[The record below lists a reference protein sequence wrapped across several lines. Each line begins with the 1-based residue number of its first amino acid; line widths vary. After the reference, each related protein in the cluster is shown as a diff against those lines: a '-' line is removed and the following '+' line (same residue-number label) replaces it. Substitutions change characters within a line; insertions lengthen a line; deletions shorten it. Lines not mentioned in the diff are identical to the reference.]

1 MNLSGM
7 SFILLPLMIFIIVI
21 VIRDIVPFLRTRMSG
36 LLTWKRSF
44 ICAGLY
50 VGILV
55 LMVPMLYVLPNE
67 GFIKVSTNSNQAN
80 TLYQNVLNDLFNP
93 DDNFPLDFYQ
103 QEGLYKN
110 SSKTFKAETNKLAFN
125 SDPNTNLPRI
135 FVERKAVDDGEINVS
150 TYAGTQSVGGIDIT
164 KLIVPPAMSFN
175 KGTLSF
181 PSNNQQVLNL
191 KKFNPDFTVDQ
202 FKNGISESMNS
213 SSWHFGFGQV
223 IYIRV
228 PKSLEI
234 DTGAY
239 SHQIQMISGKQVSE

>member
-7 SFILLPLMIFIIVI
+7 NFILLPLMILIIVI

-67 GFIKVSTNSNQAN
+67 GFIKVSANSNQAN
-80 TLYQNVLNDLFNP
+80 TLYQNVFNDLFNR
-93 DDNFPLDFYQ
+93 DNNLPLDLDQ

-110 SSKTFKAETNKLAFN
+110 SSHTFKTETSKLSIN
-125 SDPNTNLPRI
+125 LDPNTNLPRI

-150 TYAGTQSVGGIDIT
+150 TYAGTQSMGGIDFT
-164 KLIVPPAMSFN
+164 KLILPQAMSFN

-181 PSNNQQVLNL
+181 QSNNQQVLNL

-202 FKNGISESMNS
+202 FKNGISGSMNIS
-213 SSWHFGFGQV
+213 SGSFAQV

-234 DTGAY
+234 DTGAH
-239 SHQIQMISGKQVSE
+239 SNQIQMISGT